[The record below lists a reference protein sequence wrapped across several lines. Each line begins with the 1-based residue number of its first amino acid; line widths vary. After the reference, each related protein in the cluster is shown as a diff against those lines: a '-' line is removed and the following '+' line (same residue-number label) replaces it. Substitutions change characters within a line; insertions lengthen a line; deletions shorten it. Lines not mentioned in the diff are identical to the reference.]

1 MLRNQREPRLV
12 LGGGVYFILTSHC
25 KLSKLLKVR
34 FPSNKT
40 TFFIWTLRLKVHKS
54 PAVQDSHKRVS
65 FHQKQSESGILYMAP
80 G

>member
-12 LGGGVYFILTSHC
+12 LGGGCLFYPDC

-40 TFFIWTLRLKVHKS
+40 AFFIWTLRLKVHKS